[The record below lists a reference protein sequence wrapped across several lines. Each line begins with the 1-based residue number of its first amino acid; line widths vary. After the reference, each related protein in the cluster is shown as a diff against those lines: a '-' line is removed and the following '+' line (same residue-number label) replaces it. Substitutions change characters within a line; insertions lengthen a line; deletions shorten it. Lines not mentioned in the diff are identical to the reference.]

1 VPALDSEVTC
11 PKCGEVQLNHDFL
24 CARCGASLET
34 NEEHKERLAVLE
46 QSRREAEHN
55 DVSIQRFPGFGTN
68 GTPFAKWGTRQF
80 FNQMSNQLRRR
91 YLIVIVV
98 LAIGIVFL
106 LSR

>member
-1 VPALDSEVTC
+1 MRRVLGDQRGAQ
-11 PKCGEVQLNHDFL
+11 GA
-24 CARCGASLET
+24 ARG
-34 NEEHKERLAVLE
+34 LE

>member
-55 DVSIQRFPGFGTN
+55 DVSIQRFPGFAPMARHSRSGHASVFQ
-68 GTPFAKWGTRQF
+68 PDVEPAA
-80 FNQMSNQLRRR
+80 RR